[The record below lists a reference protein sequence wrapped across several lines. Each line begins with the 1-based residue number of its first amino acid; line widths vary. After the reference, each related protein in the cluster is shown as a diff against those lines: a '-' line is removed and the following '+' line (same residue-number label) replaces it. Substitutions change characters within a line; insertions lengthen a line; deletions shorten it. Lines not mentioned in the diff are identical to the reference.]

1 MPFLSDIM
9 KYYSNL
15 DSFVSVE
22 GEKCSEFIQKITEVF
37 KENKE
42 SYNLMDMINRI
53 NFEMAQDGYFLI
65 N

>member
-22 GEKCSEFIQKITEVF
+22 GEKCSEFIKKITEVF
-37 KENKE
+37 IENKE
-42 SYNLMDMINRI
+42 SYNL
-53 NFEMAQDGYFLI
+53 
-65 N
+65 